1 MARRNYRFTT
11 KKQSKKGIAATTL
24 SILSILV
31 LVVAL
36 IQSFQSGGKGSVY
49 LGSAGLGAWFLSL
62 WATGMAIAGF
72 REENVFHTFL
82 WSGVLLGLFN
92 VLIWTAIYALGIL
105 F

>member
-11 KKQSKKGIAATTL
+11 KKQSKKGIAATIMAAVSL
-24 SILSILV
+24 VVLV
-31 LVVAL
+31 LVL
-36 IQSFQSGGKGSVY
+36 IQSFRLNGKGSVY

-62 WATGMAIAGF
+62 WATGMALGGF

-82 WSGVLLGLFN
+82 WSGVLLGLFT
-92 VLIWTAIYALGIL
+92 VLAWTAIYVLGFL